1 MFLGVPE
8 GRHSVAHRACPE
20 RSEGEAVGKLS
31 EDAHKTPLGV
41 THGCGLYLQ
50 PAIKMDLSR
59 MEWTG
64 RLEIC
69 GPVTHG
75 CRFGESEIESHL
87 IYGQPS

>member
-1 MFLGVPE
+1 M
-8 GRHSVAHRACPE
+8 
-20 RSEGEAVGKLS
+20 GKLS

-41 THGCGLYLQ
+41 THGCGLYLLVLLALTKEGTQEGQ

-75 CRFGESEIESHL
+75 CRYGESEIVSHL
-87 IYGQPS
+87 INGQPS

>member
-1 MFLGVPE
+1 M
-8 GRHSVAHRACPE
+8 
-20 RSEGEAVGKLS
+20 GKLS

-50 PAIKMDLSR
+50 PAIKMDLSC

-75 CRFGESEIESHL
+75 CRFGESGIESHL
-87 IYGQPS
+87 INGQPS